1 MVKQIVNPPTVSTPR
16 GYSHAVKKAGVP
28 VHIAGQVAI
37 DSSGAVVGPDDIEAQ
52 ARQAFANLAAVVA
65 ACGGSMADI
74 VKTTVFVTD
83 LGYRPAVAAARQ
95 EHWPDGDFP
104 ASTFVVIS
112 SLALPELLVEVEAVA
127 VVEQ

>member
-16 GYSHAVKKAGVP
+16 GYSHAVRKAGVP
-28 VHIAGQVAI
+28 VHVAGQVSI
-37 DSSGAVVGPDDIEAQ
+37 DPSGAVVGPGDIEAQ
-52 ARQAFANLAAVVA
+52 ARQAFANLAAVVG

-127 VVEQ
+127 MIE